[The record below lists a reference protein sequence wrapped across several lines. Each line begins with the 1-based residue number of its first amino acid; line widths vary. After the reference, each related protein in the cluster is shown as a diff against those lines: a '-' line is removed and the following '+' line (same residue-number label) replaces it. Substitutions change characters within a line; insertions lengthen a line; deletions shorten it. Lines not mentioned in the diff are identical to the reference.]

1 MSCIVRIHWTFMP
14 HSLSTLAQ
22 YLELGVP
29 QGSQSWR
36 ASTNHIRS
44 PPPLNLL
51 PQTGGCTQRRASH
64 LLTGTRAHGHTSTRP
79 PLSPSPG
86 AKPLPAMDSPIV
98 TQLFRQLFRHGHPA
112 CQSRRNLTNL
122 ASAIHQGRQLRQV
135 RALSSEHKR
144 RGALSTSEKERQ
156 WQQRSNVSPADRT
169 EDLKRYPTVTAKEL
183 RSYRERPR
191 RVKML
196 MRDFIEGQ
204 LGLVPFTSVA

>member
-1 MSCIVRIHWTFMP
+1 
-14 HSLSTLAQ
+14 
-22 YLELGVP
+22 
-29 QGSQSWR
+29 
-36 ASTNHIRS
+36 
-44 PPPLNLL
+44 
-51 PQTGGCTQRRASH
+51 
-64 LLTGTRAHGHTSTRP
+64 
-79 PLSPSPG
+79 
-86 AKPLPAMDSPIV
+86 MDSPIV

-122 ASAIHQGRQLRQV
+122 ASAIHHGRQLRQL

-144 RGALSTSEKERQ
+144 RGTLSTSEKERQ
-156 WQQRSNVSPADRT
+156 WQQRSNVSPADHT

-204 LGLVPFTSVA
+204 LGLVLLATVACLVFVRIVG